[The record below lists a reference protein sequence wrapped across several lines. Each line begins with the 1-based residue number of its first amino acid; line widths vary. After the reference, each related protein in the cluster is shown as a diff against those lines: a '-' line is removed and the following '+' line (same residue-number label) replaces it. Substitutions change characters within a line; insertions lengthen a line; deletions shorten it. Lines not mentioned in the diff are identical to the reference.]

1 MLSSASIGNS
11 NPSISSILTNQQ
23 VPFYPFPYQLE
34 FVHLFNFQVHYILQ
48 EVVMGGM
55 VLETNM
61 NEIVAQVELQ
71 NRMEKSEVS
80 MASYH
85 LFSVNPFCHH

>member
-1 MLSSASIGNS
+1 
-11 NPSISSILTNQQ
+11 
-23 VPFYPFPYQLE
+23 
-34 FVHLFNFQVHYILQ
+34 
-48 EVVMGGM
+48 MGGM

-80 MASYH
+80 QSATVKDHGTMCFCM
-85 LFSVNPFCHH
+85 FSTKRAHCAMFSLVVTAF

>member
-1 MLSSASIGNS
+1 
-11 NPSISSILTNQQ
+11 
-23 VPFYPFPYQLE
+23 
-34 FVHLFNFQVHYILQ
+34 
-48 EVVMGGM
+48 MGGM

-80 MASYH
+80 QLSVLKDRTAVFTFFHPTNHFPKMAFPEKNV
-85 LFSVNPFCHH
+85 LSVLQTPTR

>member
-1 MLSSASIGNS
+1 
-11 NPSISSILTNQQ
+11 
-23 VPFYPFPYQLE
+23 
-34 FVHLFNFQVHYILQ
+34 
-48 EVVMGGM
+48 MGGM

-80 MASYH
+80 VYYTHTHTYH
-85 LFSVNPFCHH
+85 NPALFRERMGLLRVFRGN

>member
-1 MLSSASIGNS
+1 
-11 NPSISSILTNQQ
+11 
-23 VPFYPFPYQLE
+23 
-34 FVHLFNFQVHYILQ
+34 
-48 EVVMGGM
+48 MGGM

-80 MASYH
+80 GLPRLPPMPVILFCPVQLINFKLCSFPLLKRIFQSSGKSESYVFPGLPKLPGWSESYVFPGLPH
-85 LFSVNPFCHH
+85 